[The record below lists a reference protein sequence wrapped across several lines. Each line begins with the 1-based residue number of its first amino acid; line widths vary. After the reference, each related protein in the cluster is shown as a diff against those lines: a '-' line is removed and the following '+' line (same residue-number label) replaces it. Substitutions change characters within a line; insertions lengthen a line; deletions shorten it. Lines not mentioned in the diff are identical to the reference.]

1 MSKESLD
8 EIYELIQDD
17 IIHLPNHTRPIS
29 GKLRLAITIR
39 LKNRN
44 GLIQLKPP
52 FLY

>member
-17 IIHLPNHTRPIS
+17 IVHLPNHSRPIS

-39 LKNRN
+39 LKNWN
-44 GLIQLKPP
+44 ELIQVKPP
-52 FLY
+52 FL